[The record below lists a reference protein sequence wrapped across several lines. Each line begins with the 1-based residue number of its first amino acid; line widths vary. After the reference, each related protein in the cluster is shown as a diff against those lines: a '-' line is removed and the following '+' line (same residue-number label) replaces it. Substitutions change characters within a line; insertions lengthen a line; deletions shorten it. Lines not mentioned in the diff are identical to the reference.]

1 MKEDVRKMMRR
12 KVLDAYFALRRPMPE
27 DGYIQ
32 QVRTT
37 EEIQDDMVSMMD
49 ISKDEIIEYMTEQ
62 GYEPTTDKDGT
73 VKWAIWII
81 ITT

>member
-1 MKEDVRKMMRR
+1 MKEDVKKMMRR

-49 ISKDEIIEYMTEQ
+49 ISKDHLDNNYDI
-62 GYEPTTDKDGT
+62 D
-73 VKWAIWII
+73 
-81 ITT
+81 

>member
-1 MKEDVRKMMRR
+1 MKEDVKKMMRR

-49 ISKDEIIEYMTEQ
+49 ISKDLRHRLIFLLNLIPGCLQ
-62 GYEPTTDKDGT
+62 GCTRPFF
-73 VKWAIWII
+73 VLF
-81 ITT
+81 